1 MAEDSAGEKRARQDE
16 AAAPAADGLGQRGA
30 TRGATAEELKGIS
43 AVPTE
48 GDEHG
53 KGGGAH
59 AKPGPDDEVDP
70 GVG

>member
-1 MAEDSAGEKRARQDE
+1 VIQDGKPHHERENERDPADDNAGR
-16 AAAPAADGLGQRGA
+16 PAQ
-30 TRGATAEELKGIS
+30 GATAKDLKGIS

-48 GDEHG
+48 SDKHG

-59 AKPGPDDEVDP
+59 PTKTPGDEVDP